1 MNTTGAPA
9 DEAYS
14 ALCLRLADLQKEAGA
29 FLGTS
34 LRADGPAN
42 PAVSRRIAEDFAREA
57 NEVADQ
63 MKAWR
68 LAKGWE
74 K

>member
-1 MNTTGAPA
+1 MTATGAPA

-14 ALCLRLADLQKEAGA
+14 SLCLRLADLQREAGA
-29 FLGTS
+29 FLGRS
-34 LRADGPAN
+34 LRPDTTN

-57 NEVADQ
+57 NEVSDQ
-63 MKAWR
+63 MQAWR
-68 LAKGWE
+68 LANGWE